1 MPLFHTVHNGN
12 TPDPTMAVA
21 DLKRI
26 RERLKSDHMIVVGDR
41 SAIDVEV
48 ALMLGDYGLDFVEA
62 VKMTAKARGLVASI
76 PEREFKHLKVKDY
89 RPAESTVQFSYDGR
103 RVDYMG
109 VVVLSARRAEQEAK
123 KRGEAVSEIGLEF
136 RKVQANL
143 TTKKWRE
150 GNLVQRK
157 VESVLS
163 KKSGRYAHFFKTEA
177 KGDHGKLSFE
187 YSVDEDELKTAS
199 KLDGKYVLAT
209 TL

>member
-1 MPLFHTVHNGN
+1 M
-12 TPDPTMAVA
+12 
-21 DLKRI
+21 
-26 RERLKSDHMIVVGDR
+26 
-41 SAIDVEV
+41 
-48 ALMLGDYGLDFVEA
+48 
-62 VKMTAKARGLVASI
+62 ASI

-103 RVDYMG
+103 RVDYRG

-157 VESVLS
+157 VESVLR
-163 KKSGRYAHFFKTEA
+163 KKSGRCAHFFKSEA